1 MKKFVFLIVALF
13 GISFAANAQTGICK
27 VSNTVD
33 ATVAITVESFM
44 PDGTVVLSINS
55 DAEKY
60 VNVQFQIKYKTE
72 GGYEKTSQTF
82 TAHAQPC
89 SSTTKTVKIL
99 LEGATKVKS
108 IIGVKVS
115 GARCQ

>member
-44 PDGTVVLSINS
+44 QDGTVVLSINS

-60 VNVQFQIKYKTE
+60 VNVQFQIKYRTV
-72 GGYEKTSQTF
+72 GGSELTSQTF

-89 SSTTKTVKIL
+89 SSTPKTVKIQL
-99 LEGATKVKS
+99 TDGAKVRS